1 MLCCANMAGTH
12 RIRLCVVG
20 KYKKPCCFKNVTYLP
35 VDYHAQSSAW
45 MNSEIFIDWFKH
57 VFVPSVKENL
67 KKKGL
72 PEDSKVVLLLDN
84 CRAHPPAEDLVV
96 DNILVVYL
104 PPNVTSLIQPMDQGV
119 ILICFYDMLICLLFK
134 A

>member
-1 MLCCANMAGTH
+1 MLVCANMAGTH
-12 RIRLCVVG
+12 KIKLCVVG
-20 KYKKPCCFKNVTYLP
+20 KYRKPRCFKNISYLP
-35 VDYHAQSSAW
+35 VDYRAQHSAW
-45 MNSEIFIDWFKH
+45 MNSEIFLGWFKH

-84 CRAHPPAEDLVV
+84 CKAHPPTEELVV
-96 DNILVVYL
+96 GNIFVVYL
-104 PPNVTSLIQPMDQGV
+104 PPKVTSLIHPW
-119 ILICFYDMLICLLFK
+119 IR